1 MSTGCVI
8 LFLKLMWHHAN
19 ATDMPTRPL
28 KLGSS
33 VLSAKMSRASITVQ
47 QTTLE
52 FNYDAISAVSDI
64 YSILL
69 PNFEVVYK
77 GGTKVAQSGK
87 F

>member
-1 MSTGCVI
+1 
-8 LFLKLMWHHAN
+8 MWHHAN

-33 VLSAKMSRASITVQ
+33 VLSATMSRASITVQ
-47 QTTLE
+47 QNTLE